1 MEIKRPLHGAVKISA
16 IVLLTFFVFSESWAQ
31 AIQTYRARRH
41 DTIES
46 VAEKFGVTVEE
57 LLECNKSYRT
67 KKLKA
72 RDVLVLPPEK
82 SAREQRQKARE
93 EARAVPEEP
102 VAVEEKAPEPI
113 GFSQHVV
120 APKETVYGI
129 SHQWGITQDMLKEY
143 NPELKTSVLKIG
155 MVLKIPVLKMEDK
168 VVEPAQEIAVPAA
181 DTTYVSMAGETAGRW
196 QQASALDVKRMLSV
210 DMILPFYLDRADSLV
225 AATPRERL
233 KDSRIALSFYMGA
246 LMALDSLAGQGLMA
260 DVRVFDSQKDVN
272 ATEKILTE
280 NDFSRT
286 DLIIGPLFTEVAEVV
301 ASAVKGTKTLVVS
314 PFSVKHDV
322 NRMPNIVQAS
332 TPAQGMEATV
342 LSYMADNISSS
353 SHVIVIASA
362 TQHEAQIA
370 RIRKRL
376 AEKVKYTSIELLN
389 TDLGNNADRLA
400 AMVRQNIP
408 TVILIPELSQSFM
421 AEVLLGMEQSAR
433 IGDTDIFAFEIA
445 DRAKAMMGE
454 MKPEM
459 ASRLRFIYPE
469 RLFENGQG
477 YRYSDFANGFRTRY
491 RELPNAYAYEGFN
504 LVYDL
509 LSRMATDTDTEHA
522 LTSRSTEQVG
532 SRYRY
537 MKYPS
542 GGYANTELFILMHS
556 PVKGEVLLY

>member
-1 MEIKRPLHGAVKISA
+1 MEIKRHRHNAVKISA

-31 AIQTYRARRH
+31 AIQTYRAKRH

-67 KKLKA
+67 KKLRA
-72 RDVLVLPPEK
+72 RDVLVLPPKK

-93 EARAVPEEP
+93 EARAVPEET
-102 VAVEEKAPEPI
+102 AVGEKVPEPV

-168 VVEPAQEIAVPAA
+168 TMEPAPETSVFQPDTVNVPL
-181 DTTYVSMAGETAGRW
+181 VRETAGRW

-233 KDSRIALSFYMGA
+233 RDSRIALSFYMGA

-260 DVRVFDSQKDVN
+260 DVRVFDSQKDVK
-272 ATEKILTE
+272 ATEKILAE

-286 DLIIGPLFTEVAEVV
+286 DLIIGPLFTEIAEVV
-301 ASAVKGTKTLVVS
+301 ASGMKGTKTLVVS

-322 NRMPNIVQAS
+322 NRMPNMVQAS
-332 TPAQGMEATV
+332 TPAQGMESAV
-342 LSYMADNISSS
+342 LSYMADNISPS

-362 TQHEAQIA
+362 MQQEAQIA

-376 AEKVKYTSIELLN
+376 SEKVKYTSIELLN
-389 TDLGNNADRLA
+389 TDLGNNSDRLA
-400 AMVRQNIP
+400 SMVKQNVP

-421 AEVLLGMEQSAR
+421 SEILQGMEQSAR

-454 MKPEM
+454 MKPEV
-459 ASRLRFIYPE
+459 ASRLRFIYPD

-477 YRYSDFANGFRTRY
+477 YRYSDFENGFRTRY

-537 MKYPS
+537 MKYHS
-542 GGYANTELFILMHS
+542 GGYANTELFILMYS
-556 PVKGEVLLY
+556 SWKGEVLLY

>member
-1 MEIKRPLHGAVKISA
+1 MEIKRHRHNAVKISA

-31 AIQTYRARRH
+31 AIQTYRAKRH

-67 KKLKA
+67 KKLRA
-72 RDVLVLPPEK
+72 RDVLVLPPKK

-93 EARAVPEEP
+93 EARAVPEET
-102 VAVEEKAPEPI
+102 AVGEKVPEPV

-168 VVEPAQEIAVPAA
+168 TMEPAPETSVFQP
-181 DTTYVSMAGETAGRW
+181 DTVNVSMVRETAGRW

-210 DMILPFYLDRADSLV
+210 DIILPFYLDRADSLV

-233 KDSRIALSFYMGA
+233 RDSRIALSFYMGA

-260 DVRVFDSQKDVN
+260 DVRVFDSQKDVK
-272 ATEKILTE
+272 ATEKILAE

-286 DLIIGPLFTEVAEVV
+286 DLIIGPLFTEIAEVV
-301 ASAVKGTKTLVVS
+301 ASGMKGTKTLVVS

-322 NRMPNIVQAS
+322 NRMPNMVQAS
-332 TPAQGMEATV
+332 TPAQGMESAV
-342 LSYMADNISSS
+342 LSYMADNISPS

-362 TQHEAQIA
+362 MQQEAQIA

-376 AEKVKYTSIELLN
+376 SEKVKYTSIELLN
-389 TDLGNNADRLA
+389 TDLGNNSDRLA
-400 AMVRQNIP
+400 SMVKQNVP

-421 AEVLLGMEQSAR
+421 SEILQGMEQSAR

-454 MKPEM
+454 MKPEV
-459 ASRLRFIYPE
+459 ASRLRFIYPD

-477 YRYSDFANGFRTRY
+477 YRYSDFENGFRTRY

-537 MKYPS
+537 MKYHS
-542 GGYANTELFILMHS
+542 GGYANTELFILMYS
-556 PVKGEVLLY
+556 SWKGEVLLY

>member
-1 MEIKRPLHGAVKISA
+1 MEIKRHRYNAVKISA

-31 AIQTYRARRH
+31 AIQTYRAKRH

-67 KKLKA
+67 KKLRA
-72 RDVLVLPPEK
+72 RDVLVLPPKK

-93 EARAVPEEP
+93 EARAVPEET
-102 VAVEEKAPEPI
+102 AVGENVPEPV

-168 VVEPAQEIAVPAA
+168 TMEPAPETSVFQP
-181 DTTYVSMAGETAGRW
+181 DTVNVSMVRETAGRW

-233 KDSRIALSFYMGA
+233 RDSRIALSFYMGA

-260 DVRVFDSQKDVN
+260 DVRVFDSQKDVK
-272 ATEKILTE
+272 ATEKILAE

-286 DLIIGPLFTEVAEVV
+286 DLIIGPLFTEIAEVV
-301 ASAVKGTKTLVVS
+301 ASGMKGTKTLVVS

-322 NRMPNIVQAS
+322 NRMPNMVQAS
-332 TPAQGMEATV
+332 TPAQGMESAV
-342 LSYMADNISSS
+342 LSYMADNISPS

-362 TQHEAQIA
+362 MQQEAQIA

-376 AEKVKYTSIELLN
+376 SEKVKYTSIELLN
-389 TDLGNNADRLA
+389 TDLGNNSDRLA
-400 AMVRQNIP
+400 SMVKQNVP

-421 AEVLLGMEQSAR
+421 SEILQGMEQSAR

-454 MKPEM
+454 MKPEV
-459 ASRLRFIYPE
+459 ASRLRFIYPD

-477 YRYSDFANGFRTRY
+477 YRYSDFENGFRTRY

-537 MKYPS
+537 MKYHS
-542 GGYANTELFILMHS
+542 GGYANTELFILMYS
-556 PVKGEVLLY
+556 SWKGEVLLY

>member
-1 MEIKRPLHGAVKISA
+1 MEIKRHRHNAVKISA

-31 AIQTYRARRH
+31 AIQTYRAKRH

-67 KKLKA
+67 KKLRA
-72 RDVLVLPPEK
+72 RDVLVLPPKK

-93 EARAVPEEP
+93 EARAVPEET
-102 VAVEEKAPEPI
+102 AVEEKVPEPV

-168 VVEPAQEIAVPAA
+168 TMEPAPETSVFQP
-181 DTTYVSMAGETAGRW
+181 DTVNVSMARETAGRW

-233 KDSRIALSFYMGA
+233 RDSRIALSFYMGA

-260 DVRVFDSQKDVN
+260 DIRVFDSQKDVK
-272 ATEKILTE
+272 ATEKILAE

-286 DLIIGPLFTEVAEVV
+286 DLIIGPLFTEIAEVV
-301 ASAVKGTKTLVVS
+301 ASGMKGTKTLVVS

-322 NRMPNIVQAS
+322 NRMPNMVQAS
-332 TPAQGMEATV
+332 TPAQGMESAV
-342 LSYMADNISSS
+342 LSYMADNISPS

-362 TQHEAQIA
+362 MQQEAQIA

-376 AEKVKYTSIELLN
+376 SEKVKYTSIELLN
-389 TDLGNNADRLA
+389 TDLGNNSDRLA
-400 AMVRQNIP
+400 SMVKQNVP

-421 AEVLLGMEQSAR
+421 SEILQGMEQSAR

-454 MKPEM
+454 MKPEV
-459 ASRLRFIYPE
+459 ASRLRFIYPD

-477 YRYSDFANGFRTRY
+477 YRYSDFENGFRTRY

-537 MKYPS
+537 MKYHS
-542 GGYANTELFILMHS
+542 GGYANTELFILMYS
-556 PVKGEVLLY
+556 SWKGEVLLY

>member
-1 MEIKRPLHGAVKISA
+1 MEIKRHRYNAVKISA

-31 AIQTYRARRH
+31 AIQTYRAKRH

-67 KKLKA
+67 KKLRA
-72 RDVLVLPPEK
+72 RDVLVLPPKK

-93 EARAVPEEP
+93 EARAVPEET
-102 VAVEEKAPEPI
+102 AVEEKVPEPV

-168 VVEPAQEIAVPAA
+168 TMEPAPETSVFQPDTVNVPM
-181 DTTYVSMAGETAGRW
+181 VRETAGRW

-233 KDSRIALSFYMGA
+233 RDSRIALSFYMGA

-260 DVRVFDSQKDVN
+260 DVRVFDSQKDVK
-272 ATEKILTE
+272 ATEKILAE

-286 DLIIGPLFTEVAEVV
+286 DLIIGPLFTEIAEVV
-301 ASAVKGTKTLVVS
+301 ASGMKGTKTLVVS

-322 NRMPNIVQAS
+322 NRMPNMVQAS
-332 TPAQGMEATV
+332 TPAQGMESAV
-342 LSYMADNISSS
+342 LSYMADNISPS

-362 TQHEAQIA
+362 MQQEAQIA

-376 AEKVKYTSIELLN
+376 SEKVKYTSIELLN
-389 TDLGNNADRLA
+389 TDLGNNSDRLA
-400 AMVRQNIP
+400 SMVKQNVP

-421 AEVLLGMEQSAR
+421 SEILQGMEQSAR

-454 MKPEM
+454 MKPEV
-459 ASRLRFIYPE
+459 ASRLRFIYPD

-477 YRYSDFANGFRTRY
+477 YRYSDFENGFRTRY

-537 MKYPS
+537 MKYHS
-542 GGYANTELFILMHS
+542 GGYANTELFILMYS
-556 PVKGEVLLY
+556 SWKGEVLLY

>member
-1 MEIKRPLHGAVKISA
+1 MEIKRHRYNAVKISA

-31 AIQTYRARRH
+31 AIQTYRAKRH

-67 KKLKA
+67 KKLRA
-72 RDVLVLPPEK
+72 RDVLVLPPKK

-93 EARAVPEEP
+93 EARAVPEET
-102 VAVEEKAPEPI
+102 AVGEKVPEPV

-168 VVEPAQEIAVPAA
+168 TMEPAPETSVFQP
-181 DTTYVSMAGETAGRW
+181 DTVNVSMARETAGRW

-233 KDSRIALSFYMGA
+233 RDSRIALSFYMGA

-260 DVRVFDSQKDVN
+260 DIRVFDSQKDVK
-272 ATEKILTE
+272 ATEKILAE

-286 DLIIGPLFTEVAEVV
+286 DLIIGPLFTEIAEVV
-301 ASAVKGTKTLVVS
+301 ASGMKGTKTLVVS

-322 NRMPNIVQAS
+322 NRMPNMVQAS
-332 TPAQGMEATV
+332 TPAQGMESAV
-342 LSYMADNISSS
+342 LSYMADNISPS

-362 TQHEAQIA
+362 MQQEAQIA

-376 AEKVKYTSIELLN
+376 SEKVKYTSIELLN
-389 TDLGNNADRLA
+389 TDLGNNSDRLA
-400 AMVRQNIP
+400 SMVKQNVP

-421 AEVLLGMEQSAR
+421 SEILQGMEQSAR

-454 MKPEM
+454 MKPEV
-459 ASRLRFIYPE
+459 ASRLRFIYPD

-477 YRYSDFANGFRTRY
+477 YRYSDFENGFRTRY
-491 RELPNAYAYEGFN
+491 RELPNPYAYEGFN

-537 MKYPS
+537 MKYHS
-542 GGYANTELFILMHS
+542 GGYANTELFILMYS
-556 PVKGEVLLY
+556 SWKGEVLLY

>member
-1 MEIKRPLHGAVKISA
+1 MEIKRHRHNAVKISA

-31 AIQTYRARRH
+31 AIQTYRAKRH

-72 RDVLVLPPEK
+72 RDVLVLPPKK

-93 EARAVPEEP
+93 EARAVPEET
-102 VAVEEKAPEPI
+102 AVGEKVPEPV

-168 VVEPAQEIAVPAA
+168 TMEPAPETSVFQPDTVNVPL
-181 DTTYVSMAGETAGRW
+181 VRETAGRW

-233 KDSRIALSFYMGA
+233 RDSRIALSFYMGA

-260 DVRVFDSQKDVN
+260 DVRVFDSQKDVK
-272 ATEKILTE
+272 ATEKILAE

-286 DLIIGPLFTEVAEVV
+286 DLIIGPLFTEIAEVV
-301 ASAVKGTKTLVVS
+301 ASGMKGTKTLVVS

-322 NRMPNIVQAS
+322 NRMPNMVQAS
-332 TPAQGMEATV
+332 TPAQGMESAV
-342 LSYMADNISSS
+342 LSYMADNISPS

-362 TQHEAQIA
+362 MQQEALIA

-376 AEKVKYTSIELLN
+376 SEKVKYTSIELLN
-389 TDLGNNADRLA
+389 TDLGNNSDRLA
-400 AMVRQNIP
+400 SMVKQNVP

-421 AEVLLGMEQSAR
+421 SEILQGMEQSAR

-454 MKPEM
+454 MKPEV
-459 ASRLRFIYPE
+459 ASRLRFIYPD

-477 YRYSDFANGFRTRY
+477 YRYSDFENGFRTRY

-537 MKYPS
+537 MKYHS
-542 GGYANTELFILMHS
+542 GGYANTELFILMYS
-556 PVKGEVLLY
+556 SWKGEVLLY

>member
-1 MEIKRPLHGAVKISA
+1 MEIKRHRHNAVKISA

-31 AIQTYRARRH
+31 AIQTYRAKRH

-72 RDVLVLPPEK
+72 RDVLVLPPKK

-93 EARAVPEEP
+93 EARVVPEET
-102 VAVEEKAPEPI
+102 AVEEKVPEPV

-168 VVEPAQEIAVPAA
+168 TMEPAPETSVFQP
-181 DTTYVSMAGETAGRW
+181 DTVNVSMVRETAGRW

-233 KDSRIALSFYMGA
+233 RDSRIALSFYMGA

-260 DVRVFDSQKDVN
+260 DVRVFDSQKNVK
-272 ATEKILTE
+272 ATEKILAE

-286 DLIIGPLFTEVAEVV
+286 DLIIGPLFTEIAEVV
-301 ASAVKGTKTLVVS
+301 ASGMKGTKTLVVS

-322 NRMPNIVQAS
+322 NRMPNMVQAS
-332 TPAQGMEATV
+332 TPAQGMESAV
-342 LSYMADNISSS
+342 LSYMADNISPS

-362 TQHEAQIA
+362 MQQEAQIA

-376 AEKVKYTSIELLN
+376 SEKVKYTSIELLN
-389 TDLGNNADRLA
+389 TDLGNNSDRLA
-400 AMVRQNIP
+400 SMVKQNVP

-421 AEVLLGMEQSAR
+421 SEILQGMEQSAR

-454 MKPEM
+454 MKPEV
-459 ASRLRFIYPE
+459 ASRLRFIYPD

-477 YRYSDFANGFRTRY
+477 YRYSDFENGFRTRY

-537 MKYPS
+537 MKYHS
-542 GGYANTELFILMHS
+542 GGYANTELFILMYS
-556 PVKGEVLLY
+556 SWKGEVLLY

>member
-1 MEIKRPLHGAVKISA
+1 MEIKRHRHNAVKISA

-31 AIQTYRARRH
+31 AIQTYRAKRH

-67 KKLKA
+67 KKLRA
-72 RDVLVLPPEK
+72 RDVLVLPPKK
-82 SAREQRQKARE
+82 STREQRQKARE
-93 EARAVPEEP
+93 EARAVSEET
-102 VAVEEKAPEPI
+102 AVEEKVPEPV

-168 VVEPAQEIAVPAA
+168 TMEPAPETSVFQPDTVNVPL
-181 DTTYVSMAGETAGRW
+181 VRETAGRW

-233 KDSRIALSFYMGA
+233 RDSRIALSFYMGA

-260 DVRVFDSQKDVN
+260 DVRVFDSQKDVK
-272 ATEKILTE
+272 ATEKILAE

-286 DLIIGPLFTEVAEVV
+286 DLIIGPLFTEIAEVV
-301 ASAVKGTKTLVVS
+301 ASGMKGTKTLVVS

-322 NRMPNIVQAS
+322 NRMPNMVQAS
-332 TPAQGMEATV
+332 TPAQGMESAV
-342 LSYMADNISSS
+342 LSYMADNISPS

-362 TQHEAQIA
+362 MQQEALIA

-376 AEKVKYTSIELLN
+376 SEKVKYTSIELLN
-389 TDLGNNADRLA
+389 TDLGNNSDRLA
-400 AMVRQNIP
+400 SMVKQNVP

-421 AEVLLGMEQSAR
+421 SEILQGMEQSAR

-454 MKPEM
+454 MKPEV
-459 ASRLRFIYPE
+459 ASRLRFIYPD

-477 YRYSDFANGFRTRY
+477 YRYSDFENGFRTRY

-537 MKYPS
+537 MKYHS
-542 GGYANTELFILMHS
+542 GGYANTELFILMYS
-556 PVKGEVLLY
+556 SWKGEVLLY